1 MSEQAIRRARIVAGP
16 LDPVMANQSVS
27 LIRFEDAEGGVVDL
41 ATAAEIPAPP
51 TANGTYN
58 LRVVVAAG
66 VATYSWVVAA

>member
-1 MSEQAIRRARIVAGP
+1 
-16 LDPVMANQSVS
+16 MANQSVS

>member
-1 MSEQAIRRARIVAGP
+1 MSEQAIRRARIVSGA
-16 LDPVMANQSVS
+16 LDPVMANQAVS

-51 TANGTYN
+51 TADGTYN

-66 VATYSWVVAA
+66 AATYSWAVEA